1 MFMLSYVDTA
11 KIGDELELLFLVGVG
26 VSKL

>member
-1 MFMLSYVDTA
+1 MFILSYEDTT
-11 KIGDELELLFLVGVG
+11 KIGDELELLFLVGLG